1 MIIIVKTNIAFNF
14 RAEQMGEMK
23 RISEEGGA
31 GDGAGG
37 GEGRQGAPD
46 VADIFLVQL
55 VDISTEGEDTGMVV
69 SS

>member
-1 MIIIVKTNIAFNF
+1 
-14 RAEQMGEMK
+14 MGEMK
-23 RISEEGGA
+23 RRREEGGA

-55 VDISTEGEDTGMVV
+55 VDISAEGEDTGMVV
-69 SS
+69 FKE